1 MNILNISMC
10 VVVITITII
19 YLQLY
24 NFVLSQNILGL
35 PYVQWV
41 INNNSILDVILVVIF
56 SILAYMNKSSMNI
69 LIPTIISIVCVI
81 FKFILFTIVKNNEDD
96 QTNPQFYT
104 LISLNIVPLL
114 VAIYILFIS
123 F

>member
-24 NFVLSQNILGL
+24 NFALSQNILGL

>member
-1 MNILNISMC
+1 MC

-24 NFVLSQNILGL
+24 YTVLYSDIN
-35 PYVQWV
+35 PFNEWV

-69 LIPTIISIVCVI
+69 LIPTIISIACVI
-81 FKFILFTIVKNNEDD
+81 FKFILLTIVNNEYN
-96 QTNPQFYT
+96 QTLPQFYT

-114 VAIYILFIS
+114 AAMYIFFKS